1 MLLGLAIMG
10 YAGATEAGYHGVC
23 WCYRGWLPWGILVLL
38 RLATLGCA
46 GATKTGHHGVCWYY

>member
-1 MLLGLAIMG
+1 MG

-23 WCYRGWLPWGILVLL
+23 WCYRGWLPWGVLVIL

-46 GATKTGHHGVCWYY
+46 GATKTGYHGVCWYY